1 MTSKERKEHTS
12 LYQIK
17 DSQFKKVTRERH
29 GHYIIF
35 KGTIH
40 QEDIPLINIY
50 LANEGAPK

>member
-17 DSQFKKVTRERH
+17 DSQFKKMTRERD